1 MKDREITELLQKVDE
16 LRLLFVLG
24 QRVIPFLEEIFLFVK
39 EIHPVLDEIN
49 ASIEENLKKMPGA
62 SQQLSKVTE
71 ATEHATTEIMD
82 IVDGL
87 FYKADLI
94 SSNMARMDEIVEQ
107 SQQNPI
113 KLLEI
118 IHKAIQQKSD
128 LQEILPQLS
137 NSIKGLKS
145 QPNKEYNKMKNETN
159 GILDS
164 VRNDTNSIMMS
175 LQVQD
180 ISSQQIAAV
189 NHLLE
194 TIQHKLTKIMT
205 NFKSSE
211 INDIISADD
220 SADEDSPNVNVSKLH
235 REIAFDPD
243 AVDSYINKDS
253 RQAEVDKVIEG
264 HSDEGGVNEPV
275 SPEDIDAMFNGN
287 DKTDKSA
294 SDSETDVIDNGKD
307 IDDPGKTV
315 NQAESVSVA
324 MKQPEDDDH
333 SEPFSQ
339 DDIDAMFGK

>member
-1 MKDREITELLQKVDE
+1 MKDKDITELLQKADE

-49 ASIEENLKKMPGA
+49 VSIEDNMKKMPGA
-62 SQQLSKVTE
+62 SEQLSKVTE

-94 SSNMARMDEIVEQ
+94 STNMARMDEIVEQ
-107 SQQNPI
+107 SKQNPI

-145 QPNKEYNKMKNETN
+145 QPNKEYIKMKNETN
-159 GILDS
+159 EILDS

-194 TIQHKLTKIMT
+194 TIHNKLSKIMT
-205 NFKSSE
+205 TFKSTDISDIVSE
-211 INDIISADD
+211 EDD
-220 SADEDSPNVNVSKLH
+220 TEKINVSRLH
-235 REIAFDPD
+235 RDIAFDPE
-243 AVDSYINKDS
+243 AVNSYDNKES
-253 RQAEVDKVIEG
+253 RQAEVDKVFDG
-264 HSDEGGVNEPV
+264 RADADSGREPV
-275 SPEDIDAMFNGN
+275 TPEDIDAMFNGN
-287 DKTDKSA
+287 IETEESEANSGTAAINSSA
-294 SDSETDVIDNGKD
+294 DTNNNDTEPTNIENKVDRIE
-307 IDDPGKTV
+307 IE
-315 NQAESVSVA
+315 ES
-324 MKQPEDDDH
+324 EDDDH

>member
-49 ASIEENLKKMPGA
+49 VSIEENLKKMPGA
-62 SQQLSKVTE
+62 SKQLSKVTE

-94 SSNMARMDEIVEQ
+94 SSNMVRMDEIVEQ

-194 TIQHKLTKIMT
+194 TIQQKLTKIMT

-211 INDIISADD
+211 INNIISAD
-220 SADEDSPNVNVSKLH
+220 EDKANVNVSKLH
-235 REIAFDPD
+235 RDIAFDPD

-264 HSDEGGVNEPV
+264 HDDESGVNEPV
-275 SPEDIDAMFNGN
+275 SPEDIDAMFDGN
-287 DKTDKSA
+287 NKTGQSD
-294 SDSETDVIDNGKD
+294 SDSETDVIDYGKD
-307 IDDPGKTV
+307 IDDAGQTV
-315 NQAESVSVA
+315 NHAESISIE
-324 MKQPEDDDH
+324 MKDPEDDDH

>member
-1 MKDREITELLQKVDE
+1 MKDKDITELLQKADE

-49 ASIEENLKKMPGA
+49 VSIEDNLKKMPGA
-62 SQQLSKVTE
+62 SKQLSKVTE

-87 FYKADLI
+87 FFKADLI
-94 SSNMARMDEIVEQ
+94 SSNVARMDEIVEQ

-137 NSIKGLKS
+137 DSIKGLKS
-145 QPNKEYNKMKNETN
+145 QSNKEYNKIKNETN
-159 GILDS
+159 QILDS
-164 VRNDTNSIMMS
+164 VRDDTNSIMMS

-194 TIQHKLTKIMT
+194 TIQNKLSKIMT
-205 NFKSSE
+205 TFKSTDISE
-211 INDIISADD
+211 IVDADD
-220 SADEDSPNVNVSKLH
+220 GQKDINVSRLH
-235 REIAFDPD
+235 RDIAFDPE
-243 AVDSYINKDS
+243 AVNSYENKES
-253 RQAEVDKVIEG
+253 KQAEVDKVFDGQRDIAVDG
-264 HSDEGGVNEPV
+264 PV
-275 SPEDIDAMFNGN
+275 SPEDIDAMFNGDVEADESGEAPETVVVGSGPGLNNN
-287 DKTDKSA
+287 DTAAAISENKVDNIEIE
-294 SDSETDVIDNGKD
+294 DS
-307 IDDPGKTV
+307 
-315 NQAESVSVA
+315 
-324 MKQPEDDDH
+324 EDDDN